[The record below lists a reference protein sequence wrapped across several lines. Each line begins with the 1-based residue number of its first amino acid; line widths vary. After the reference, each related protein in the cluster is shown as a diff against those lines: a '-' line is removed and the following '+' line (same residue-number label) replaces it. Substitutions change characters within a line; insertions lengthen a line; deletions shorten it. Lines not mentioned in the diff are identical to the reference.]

1 MNFRLLVFTGSLNC
15 HIVIERR
22 KKKMANCKSA
32 KKRIKVNAVKTM
44 RNKAFKS
51 NLKTTLKK
59 AGESARQKS
68 DDSAEAIRLAIKR
81 VDQAAAR
88 NIIHKN
94 AASRKKSQLMKKL
107 NEVKA

>member
-1 MNFRLLVFTGSLNC
+1 
-15 HIVIERR
+15 
-22 KKKMANCKSA
+22 MANCKSA
-32 KKRIKVNAVKTM
+32 KKRVKVIAAKTM

-59 AGESARQKS
+59 ADEAARVKS
-68 DDSAEAIRLAIKR
+68 DDSAAAIRLAIKK
-81 VDQAAAR
+81 VDKAAAR

-107 NEVKA
+107 NEAKNA